1 MDLSAILNVAL
12 GLFFVYLITS
22 LLASE
27 IQEYLASI
35 LQWRAKHL
43 QRAIENLINGG
54 IQLRNI
60 NLKDVVDESDEE
72 SVNVTVDQI
81 NNLKKTK
88 RLLAKLYQNP
98 LIKSVNHEAKGLDNQ
113 NELKSKSNSKV
124 SGPSYIPSDTFATAL
139 IMTIVQQAS
148 TFKDNAEITL
158 DNFKTALEEDKIKNL
173 LPEDLKITLLTLIDK
188 AKFEYSDRNK
198 DLKTLQEELAT
209 WFDESMTRAAGVY
222 KRQSKVISFLIGLVI
237 SLALNIDTINISNQ
251 FYKNHSV
258 RAAVNQVTNRIVNET
273 NVCLQQELNSNDC
286 YDTIT
291 SAVDDL
297 AFLPIGWGETNLIEQ
312 FEEPNHLPR
321 ELGLTWV
328 YFKFVLGIILS
339 AIAICMGA
347 PFWFEVLNKL
357 VNVRNTGEKP
367 KSSRI

>member
-27 IQEYLASI
+27 IQEYLASV
-35 LQWRAKHL
+35 LQWRTKHL

-60 NLKDVVDESDEE
+60 KLKDVVDESDQE

-88 RLLAKLYQNP
+88 RLLKKLYQNP
-98 LIKSVNHEAKGLDNQ
+98 LLKSVNHEAKDLDNQ

-148 TFKDNAEITL
+148 TFKNNAEITL
-158 DNFKTALEEDKIKNL
+158 DNFKTALEEEKIKNL

-198 DLKTLQEELAT
+198 DLKKLQEELAT

-222 KRQSKVISFLIGLVI
+222 KRQSKAISFLIGLVI

-251 FYKNHSV
+251 FYKNHNV

-273 NVCLQQELNSNDC
+273 GACLQQESNSNDC
-286 YDTIT
+286 YDSIT

-297 AFLPIGWGETNLIEQ
+297 TFLPIGWGETNLVEQ
-312 FEEPNHLPR
+312 FEEPLHIPR

-367 KSSRI
+367 KSSK

>member
-27 IQEYLASI
+27 IQEYLASV

-60 NLKDVVDESDEE
+60 TLKDVVDESDGE

-88 RLLAKLYQNP
+88 RLLKKLYQNP
-98 LIKSVNHEAKGLDNQ
+98 LLKSVNHEAKDLDNK
-113 NELKSKSNSKV
+113 NELKSNSNSTV

-139 IMTIVQQAS
+139 IMIIVQQAS
-148 TFKDNAEITL
+148 TFKNNAEITL

-198 DLKTLQEELAT
+198 DLKKLQEELAT
-209 WFDESMTRAAGVY
+209 WFDESMARAAGVY
-222 KRQSKVISFLIGLVI
+222 KRQSKAIS
-237 SLALNIDTINISNQ
+237 
-251 FYKNHSV
+251 
-258 RAAVNQVTNRIVNET
+258 
-273 NVCLQQELNSNDC
+273 
-286 YDTIT
+286 
-291 SAVDDL
+291 
-297 AFLPIGWGETNLIEQ
+297 
-312 FEEPNHLPR
+312 
-321 ELGLTWV
+321 
-328 YFKFVLGIILS
+328 
-339 AIAICMGA
+339 
-347 PFWFEVLNKL
+347 
-357 VNVRNTGEKP
+357 
-367 KSSRI
+367 